1 MQYIF
6 KSERR
11 KRMFHHIWNVF
22 FGSKESSKEDTLGEI
37 IQNAMVSM
45 EGEFNEQMLVKA
57 VQEKIEDSHHEFGN
71 EEISKEVR
79 EYIKMWVNRGI
90 LEPRN
95 GMYYRR

>member
-1 MQYIF
+1 
-6 KSERR
+6 
-11 KRMFHHIWNVF
+11 MFHHIWKVF
-22 FGSKESSKEDTLGEI
+22 FDPKGTQEEGRIKHRLTLGEI

-45 EGEFNEQMLVKA
+45 EEEFNEQMLVKA